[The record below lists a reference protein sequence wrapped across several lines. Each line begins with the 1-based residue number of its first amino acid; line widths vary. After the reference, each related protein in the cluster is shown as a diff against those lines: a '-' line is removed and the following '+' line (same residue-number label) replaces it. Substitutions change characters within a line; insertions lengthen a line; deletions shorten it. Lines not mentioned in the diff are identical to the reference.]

1 MKKSLLTI
9 ALVAAAFG
17 AHATTQPSTTESAA
31 PAAAA
36 QAPAQAAGA
45 TVSVTGAS
53 TVAGAPLLLSVNGGK
68 AIDPSFQELF
78 EAAQAH
84 KAWRVTSVKTSGEK
98 ARMYLTSNQGKAT
111 IEMDVASDM
120 VKGLKLNKGATID
133 IETQVSGQG
142 ALIKFSKDKTPLG
155 FMVNKNTAV
164 TSQK

>member
-17 AHATTQPSTTESAA
+17 AHATTQPTTTEGAA
-31 PAAAA
+31 HSAAAA
-36 QAPAQAAGA
+36 APTQSGA

-78 EAAQAH
+78 DAAQTH
-84 KAWRVTSVKTSGEK
+84 KAWRVTNVKSAGEK
-98 ARMYLTSNQGKAT
+98 ARMYLESTQGKAS
-111 IEMDVASDM
+111 IEMDVAADM
-120 VKGLKLNKGATID
+120 VKGLKLKKGATID